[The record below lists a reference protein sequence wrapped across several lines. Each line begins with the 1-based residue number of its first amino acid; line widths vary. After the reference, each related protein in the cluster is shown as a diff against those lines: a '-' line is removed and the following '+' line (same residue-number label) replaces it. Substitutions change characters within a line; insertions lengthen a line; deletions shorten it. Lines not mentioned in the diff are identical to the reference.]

1 MQSEME
7 WTGCSERIVL
17 GECAFVLQGY
27 ALPQAAALLDALT
40 AVERQATPRRMEV
53 PSGRSMSVA
62 MSNCGPLGWIS
73 DRRGYRYST
82 VDPLSGAPWP
92 AMPAVFLD
100 LARSAAADCGH
111 AGYAPDACLI
121 NHYRPGAT
129 LSLHQDRDERELTAP
144 IVSVSLGMSAVFLF
158 GGLRR
163 RDPVATVGLA
173 HGDVVVW
180 GGGDRLRYHG
190 IRRLCGEPHPTLGR
204 ERINLT
210 FRRAG

>member
-144 IVSVSLGMSAVFLF
+144 IVSVSLGMSAVFL
-158 GGLRR
+158 R
-163 RDPVATVGLA
+163 AC
-173 HGDVVVW
+173 
-180 GGGDRLRYHG
+180 GGGIRSPPSDSPTAMSWSGAEGTACAIMESAGFAASR
-190 IRRLCGEPHPTLGR
+190 IRRW
-204 ERINLT
+204 
-210 FRRAG
+210 AGSAST